1 MARRRIGPILILE
14 IKRAVRQDER
24 LQEQPLPVCQVGRGF
39 HRHRNS
45 RLARN
50 REAETV
56 AFRATSRARR
66 LGHRAN
72 RARQRDL
79 AEIDGIGRQGCI
91 GKRGDK
97 RRGRGKI
104 GGRPFVDRY
113 GRYVLITAHDMD
125 VADRFFTRH
134 GQAAIFI
141 SRLLPIVRTFIS
153 LPAGIA
159 RMDRTRFH
167 LYTFVGSLPW
177 CLALAWI
184 GYKLGEKWN
193 TLGAYFHKLDAVI
206 GVLIV
211 AGVAWFVYDH
221 LKNRSKG

>member
-1 MARRRIGPILILE
+1 MIHDII
-14 IKRAVRQDER
+14 ER
-24 LQEQPLPVCQVGRGF
+24 LMIFTTGVIGAMGYGGIVLLMAIESACIPLPSEVIMPFAGYLAFKGQLTFFGLGAGSPVAQIWIAGVFGALGCNMGSIPAYEVG
-39 HRHRNS
+39 
-45 RLARN
+45 AW
-50 REAETV
+50 
-56 AFRATSRARR
+56 
-66 LGHRAN
+66 
-72 RARQRDL
+72 
-79 AEIDGIGRQGCI
+79 
-91 GKRGDK
+91 
-97 RRGRGKI
+97 
-104 GGRPFVDRY
+104 GGRRAIERY
-113 GRYVLITAHDMD
+113 GKYIWLHTGHLDQAH
-125 VADRFFTRH
+125 RFFERF
-134 GQAAIFI
+134 GSEAII
-141 SRLLPIVRTFIS
+141 LGRLLPVVRTFIA